1 MKRIITL
8 SFVITTLVAG
18 ATFALQQGPQV
29 NTLTEEFAGSG
40 GVAVDADGFVYVAD
54 FGLLLS
60 NANGNRVWKIDPSDG
75 SMEVFAT
82 GFAGASGND
91 FDSQGNLIQSNI
103 AGSRI
108 SRITPDGDV
117 TTIATAIDGIQGP
130 VGIAVDPDDNIF
142 VANCGG
148 ASIARISADGS
159 EKGIF
164 VNHNLLSCPNGL
176 TMDDDRNLYAA
187 NFNNGRIVK
196 ITPEGEVS
204 ALASIPGNGNGHLTF
219 ANGVLYVAARN
230 ANQIYELTL
239 EGEFTLLAGTSARG
253 NDDGN
258 ALESTMYVPNGVRV
272 SPDGRTLYWN
282 DAVSTN
288 GPRLNPVLLR
298 ALDLEIEAEEES
310 EEEQF

>member
-1 MKRIITL
+1 MSKIL
-8 SFVITTLVAG
+8 VIAFLVTSLVAVG
-18 ATFALQQGPQV
+18 SLAFQEGLQV
-29 NTLTEEFAGSG
+29 RTLTEQFAGSG
-40 GVAVDADGFVYVAD
+40 GVAVDDNGFVYVAD

-75 SMEVFAT
+75 SMEIYAQ

-91 FDSQGNLIQSNI
+91 FDSEGNLIQSNI

-108 SRITPDGDV
+108 SKITPDGVV
-117 TTIATAIDGIQGP
+117 TTIATSIDGIQGP

-148 ASIARISADGS
+148 GSIARISADGS

-164 VNHNLLSCPNGL
+164 VSHNLLSCPNGL
-176 TMDDDRNLYAA
+176 TIDDDRNLYAA
-187 NFNNGRIVK
+187 NFNNGRVIR

-204 ALASIPGNGNGHLTF
+204 QLASIPGNGNGHITF

-239 EGEFTLLAGTSARG
+239 EGDFTLLAGTSARG

-272 SPDGRTLYWN
+272 SPDGKTLYWN

-298 ALDLEIEAEEES
+298 SLDLEIEEEDA
-310 EEEQF
+310 QF